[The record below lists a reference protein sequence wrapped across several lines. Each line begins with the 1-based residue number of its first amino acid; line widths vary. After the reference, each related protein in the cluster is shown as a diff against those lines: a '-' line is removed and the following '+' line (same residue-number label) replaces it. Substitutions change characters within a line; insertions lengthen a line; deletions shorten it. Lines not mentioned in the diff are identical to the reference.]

1 MTERCRRP
9 QSATPQQKEFMEQTA
24 NMVARDNVELA
35 CCFIQKTAIE
45 KAILDIDKRLATVG
59 HGGAES
65 SPGLPTVFLYNWP
78 LHYSGKE

>member
-1 MTERCRRP
+1 
-9 QSATPQQKEFMEQTA
+9 MEQTA

-59 HGGAES
+59 HGAL
-65 SPGLPTVFLYNWP
+65 SPRGSRWYFCTTGL
-78 LHYSGKE
+78 